1 LDVVAALLLPLAA
14 AAPVTTAIPAA
25 APPGG
30 GLAMLVITAGE
41 VVAAVVA
48 LRGMAPVLVA
58 VPFICFLFLFFSIVF
73 SFGLSP
79 VRFSLCCRV
88 GLTLLQR
95 SLLPIV
101 S

>member
-58 VPFICFLFLFFSIVF
+58 VPFICFRFLFFSLS
-73 SFGLSP
+73 SF
-79 VRFSLCCRV
+79 
-88 GLTLLQR
+88 LLDYPR
-95 SLLPIV
+95 PFMPIV
-101 S
+101 ALGYSTSTLE